1 MEKTEKFLT
10 TAVISVTIKSIG
22 IVCNTVLLYG
32 VAVLYKW
39 SVIKMATVLNIQ
51 PINSTTDCMVL
62 FDEHNMV
69 KVECEHGAYA
79 IGDTVDQMLACSEI
93 RYVSEVDSH
102 TPDRIVTITAAKGHK
117 IVGRIVDRKE
127 GILQCGGFLFHM
139 DPTHLHANMQE
150 GCRFEWTCER
160 MQLW

>member
-1 MEKTEKFLT
+1 
-10 TAVISVTIKSIG
+10 
-22 IVCNTVLLYG
+22 
-32 VAVLYKW
+32 
-39 SVIKMATVLNIQ
+39 MATVLNIQ

-127 GILQCGGFLFHM
+127 GILQCGGVLFDM
-139 DPTHLHANMQE
+139 DTTHLHANMQD
-150 GCRFEWTCER
+150 GCRVEWTCER